1 MGPYLCSLTSFFLSG
16 PHSVS
21 LKIDTFPNW
30 DPSMLTIA
38 IREPLVQSLKN
49 QCPVK
54 DNGKLIHSCFL
65 YQFLICTE
73 QSQIDDENRRLNGL
87 ILVIWSTL
95 DSCGTKADQFITS
108 CQTVHIWCIKSQL
121 QSTNLA
127 VQQTLSSSHKLG
139 WWLGWNFWCS
149 HYSEAQQP
157 RATSSVCNLLDT
169 AYRWDLLLLPS
180 ATPTS
185 SPWWPGWWLLA
196 SWLPRTAWQ
205 SWTPNSSDEPRENQS
220 SDELVV

>member
-1 MGPYLCSLTSFFLSG
+1 
-16 PHSVS
+16 
-21 LKIDTFPNW
+21 
-30 DPSMLTIA
+30 MLTIA

-139 WWLGWNFWCS
+139 WWLGWNCWWS

-157 RATSSVCNLLDT
+157 RATSSVCKLLDT
-169 AYRWDLLLLPS
+169 AYRWDCCCYLLLHLHHLPGGL
-180 ATPTS
+180 A
-185 SPWWPGWWLLA
+185 GGCWLA
-196 SWLPRTAWQ
+196 DCQGLPDKAGHQTLQMNPERTKALMNW
-205 SWTPNSSDEPRENQS
+205 
-220 SDELVV
+220 